1 MLESRAA
8 MYQGLDTGAA
18 GGGKRSVEVIT
29 PVKLGLSMRG
39 SRTILNVEKGRD
51 RLQVKERRDG
61 RAEG

>member
-1 MLESRAA
+1 